1 MGESKTMV
9 RYIKKIIMENI
20 EKLKDIQADNQVDY
34 DIVDKINEIV
44 TAVNHLQRLEILR
57 RNLPQGVTLNSPTNK

>member
-1 MGESKTMV
+1 
-9 RYIKKIIMENI
+9 MENI

>member
-1 MGESKTMV
+1 
-9 RYIKKIIMENI
+9 MENI
-20 EKLKDIQADNQVDY
+20 ERLRDIQADNQVDY

-57 RNLPQGVTLNSPTNK
+57 RNLPQGVTLNSPNQ